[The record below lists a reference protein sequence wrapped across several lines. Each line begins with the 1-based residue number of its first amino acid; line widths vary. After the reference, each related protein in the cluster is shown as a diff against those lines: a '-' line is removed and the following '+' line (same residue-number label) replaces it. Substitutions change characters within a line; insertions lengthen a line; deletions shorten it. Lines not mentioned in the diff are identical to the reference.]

1 MSAAP
6 HSAPATLRTHA
17 AALRPGLQ
25 PHAPQAAAPRSPG
38 CSPTLPRLQPH
49 APQVSAVP
57 YGARVFV
64 IAGNSH
70 GPLEDSFWM
79 QLLRR
84 KDGPRVSSWDVRT
97 YLSESEAKE

>member
-1 MSAAP
+1 M
-6 HSAPATLRTHA
+6 
-17 AALRPGLQ
+17 
-25 PHAPQAAAPRSPG
+25 
-38 CSPTLPRLQPH
+38 
-49 APQVSAVP
+49 P